1 MKLLLGCVVLASRLL
16 AAGKCTVV
24 LASRCD
30 LVTDALASLLSGF
43 IEVLF
48 RLTTRKACSKM
59 ADKSLIV
66 EGSRVFFADSGPIY
80 VCDAHADGNFY
91 FQDENG

>member
-1 MKLLLGCVVLASRLL
+1 ML

-30 LVTDALASLLSGF
+30 LVTEALASLLSGF

-48 RLTTRKACSKM
+48 RLTIKKVCGKV
-59 ADKSLIV
+59 ADISLIV
-66 EGSRVFFADSGPIY
+66 EGSWVFFADDGPIY
-80 VCDAHADGNFY
+80 I
-91 FQDENG
+91 